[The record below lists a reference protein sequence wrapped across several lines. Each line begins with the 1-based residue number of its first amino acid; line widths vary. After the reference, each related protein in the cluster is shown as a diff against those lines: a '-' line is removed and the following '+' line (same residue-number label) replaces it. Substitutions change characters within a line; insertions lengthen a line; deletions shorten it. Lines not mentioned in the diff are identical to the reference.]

1 MIGNIEGL
9 SNESSRAHSK
19 LDQSL
24 MEVLS
29 ESSLSTIES
38 DLAEK
43 AISLHNK
50 FPIQERL
57 PLVSQMRYTGLL
69 KELFYLIARLEFDR
83 RRTEAML
90 SKEKAN
96 LNVLKTKI
104 ESIALKRVS
113 DLPRI
118 VQREHDAC
126 VSDITELNWHLT
138 FNQKAERKLLH
149 KVKMDEDLY
158 NTLKNEI
165 ENTRKNIP
173 LIDEKMHREIEISE
187 KIRKAQE
194 EVNQQLKKA
203 QHLLNET
210 KEKLKLSQ
218 QRAGK
223 EREAIKDELNICN
236 RELRKAL
243 YVVSNLR
250 LFRFLFQSSK
260 KISKM

>member
-1 MIGNIEGL
+1 MFQIGNIDGL
-9 SNESSRAHSK
+9 SNGSSRAQSK

-29 ESSLSTIES
+29 ESSLSTIET

-43 AISLHNK
+43 AVALNK
-50 FPIQERL
+50 KFAIQERL
-57 PLVSQMRYTGLL
+57 PFVSQMRYTGLL

-90 SKEKAN
+90 NKEKAN
-96 LNVLKTKI
+96 LNVLKGKI

-113 DLPRI
+113 ELPRI

-126 VSDITELNWHLT
+126 VSDITELNWHIT

-149 KVKMDEDLY
+149 KVKTAEDLY
-158 NTLKNEI
+158 NTLKKEI

-173 LIDEKMHREIEISE
+173 LIEEKMHKEIEISE
-187 KIRKAQE
+187 KIRKAQD

-203 QHLLNET
+203 QNLLNET
-210 KEKLKLSQ
+210 EERLKQSQ
-218 QRAGK
+218 QRARK
-223 EREAIKDELNICN
+223 EREAIKDELNSCS

-243 YVVSNLR
+243 
-250 LFRFLFQSSK
+250 
-260 KISKM
+260 